1 MKRVMVMLMV
11 LLLAGLAISASGAF
25 DVSSF
30 LSGLNT
36 PSFGASSSSVPSSL
50 GTALS
55 GYSPSSGSLGSI
67 PTSSLGM
74 SVPQQSAFDNWGLN
88 NLKFFSDDNHASA
101 TPASAIPASDVNSI
115 VQMLSQ
121 LPSSDQM
128 SQYYGGGTAT
138 ATPTPTPNP
147 TETFQNVSTTIPDDQ
162 VIFIE
167 VSRNTM
173 LTDPTNQGVIVPNV
187 TMNYQFSDSKKQLVL
202 KTKPGVTLNGT
213 KVIFGFSDSDDVN
226 NRYVF
231 DYGIGSSPYSGVSVV
246 FMGADGRVSV
256 IVNGVQKDLKPG
268 EKAESITENGG
279 ERTVLDVTN
288 WGLIPK
294 SSIEI
299 KDSL

>member
-1 MKRVMVMLMV
+1 MKRVMVILVV

-36 PSFGASSSSVPSSL
+36 PSSGASSSSVPASL

-55 GYSPSSGSLGSI
+55 GYSPSSGGLGNI
-67 PTSSLGM
+67 PTNNLAVG
-74 SVPQQSAFDNWGLN
+74 VPQQSSFDNWKLN
-88 NLKFFSDDNHASA
+88 GLKFFSNDNHADA
-101 TPASAIPASDVNSI
+101 TPPSSIPASDVNSI

-121 LPSSDQM
+121 LPTSDQM
-128 SQYYGGGTAT
+128 AQYYGGGTAAAT
-138 ATPTPTPNP
+138 ATPVPN
-147 TETFQNVSTTIPDDQ
+147 TTATFQSVSTTIPDDQ

-173 LTDPTNQGVIVPNV
+173 LVDPTNQGMIIPNV
-187 TMNYQFSDSKKQLVL
+187 TMNYKFSDKDKKLSL
-202 KTKPGVTLNGT
+202 KKKAGADLNNST
-213 KVIFGFSDSDDVN
+213 IVFGFSDSDDVN

-246 FMGADGRVSV
+246 FTGADGRVSV

-279 ERTVLDVTN
+279 QRTVLDVTN